1 MLKLKVDQ
9 KSGRWKKEK
18 KKIMRSV
25 FLTKIGLS
33 IYIFS
38 GASRRQT
45 TSDPPTRPYSLKIP
59 LSLDYKISLDYI
71 YKNDI
76 L

>member
-1 MLKLKVDQ
+1 
-9 KSGRWKKEK
+9 
-18 KKIMRSV
+18 MRSV

-38 GASRRQT
+38 GASRRRT
-45 TSDPPTRPYSLKIP
+45 TSDPPTRPYPLKIP